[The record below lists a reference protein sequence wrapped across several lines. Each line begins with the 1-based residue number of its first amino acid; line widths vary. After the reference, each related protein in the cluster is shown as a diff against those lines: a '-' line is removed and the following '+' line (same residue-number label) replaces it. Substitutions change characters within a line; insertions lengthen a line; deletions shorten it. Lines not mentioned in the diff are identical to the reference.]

1 MVNRKETNLDGVKAM
16 ARTLL
21 YTDINKTAYSPIVV
35 QHPFTNTGFTMVMRN
50 GEPQCIDIT
59 ADSNALH
66 EWRKMVSEQ
75 IESSKSAFEIY
86 MMTNKP
92 YGMTF
97 LKYAAH
103 HLSKKDFSQI
113 LADAWIRSENPNDDP
128 NLPQAKLL
136 SLFQSAEPRHLMSQ
150 DELNTKGE
158 TYIDVAI
165 TVMIV
170 AFVLVFSVNMVSL
183 VALNQNV
190 KTMADQIVDY
200 ATVNGT
206 TDIGD
211 YINDLKA
218 KSGIDFS
225 YTFSG
230 TTYFSGQNVQ
240 LGDVI
245 ECKLTYR
252 VRILG
257 FGEAVFPI
265 TINASSSGIS
275 QVYWK

>member
-1 MVNRKETNLDGVKAM
+1 MMKKLF
-16 ARTLL
+16 
-21 YTDINKTAYSPIVV
+21 NK
-35 QHPFTNTGFTMVMRN
+35 
-50 GEPQCIDIT
+50 
-59 ADSNALH
+59 
-66 EWRKMVSEQ
+66 
-75 IESSKSAFEIY
+75 
-86 MMTNKP
+86 
-92 YGMTF
+92 
-97 LKYAAH
+97 
-103 HLSKKDFSQI
+103 
-113 LADAWIRSENPNDDP
+113 
-128 NLPQAKLL
+128 
-136 SLFQSAEPRHLMSQ
+136 
-150 DELNTKGE
+150 KGE

-218 KSGIDFS
+218 KTGIDFS
-225 YTFSG
+225 YSFSG
-230 TTYFSGQNVQ
+230 TTYFSGQKVQ
-240 LGDVI
+240 LGDII
-245 ECKLTYR
+245 ECKITYR
-252 VRILG
+252 VSILG
-257 FGEAVFPI
+257 FGETVLPI